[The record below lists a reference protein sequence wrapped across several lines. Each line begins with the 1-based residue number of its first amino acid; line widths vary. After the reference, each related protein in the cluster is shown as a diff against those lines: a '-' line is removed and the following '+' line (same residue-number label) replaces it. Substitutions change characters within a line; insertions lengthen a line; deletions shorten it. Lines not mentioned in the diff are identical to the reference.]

1 MSIEQTLARVPPGPV
16 SVTDETPP
24 SGTVLKASALDT
36 RAADE
41 LMSHV
46 LIEEE
51 IFYPAVKAERT
62 EDILLESLEEH
73 LSLKRVL
80 NDLIELPLDDAHFE
94 PKLHVLE
101 EQTRHHHKEEEE
113 HLFPKVKKLLSS
125 ERLERLGAE
134 MADRQQDLLRKEPR
148 HEVTHQ
154 TDTAADLR

>member
-1 MSIEQTLARVPPGPV
+1 MNAIEMLVAQHRRMEKMLKELLDAKPEARRP
-16 SVTDETPP
+16 
-24 SGTVLKASALDT
+24 LFA

-46 LIEEE
+46 LVEET

-73 LSLKRVL
+73 LSLKRIL
-80 NDLIELPLDDAHFE
+80 SDLVELKSDDEHFE

-113 HLFPKVKKLLSS
+113 HLFPKVLKLLSS
-125 ERLERLGAE
+125 ERLETLGAE
-134 MADRQQDLLRKEPR
+134 MANEQKALLREEPR
-148 HEVTHQ
+148 HEAPNQ
-154 TDTAADLR
+154 TDAAADLR

>member
-1 MSIEQTLARVPPGPV
+1 MNAIEMLVAQHRRMEKMLKELLDAEPDARRR
-16 SVTDETPP
+16 
-24 SGTVLKASALDT
+24 LFA

-46 LIEEE
+46 LVEEK

-73 LSLKRVL
+73 LSLKRIL
-80 NDLIELPLDDAHFE
+80 SDLVELKADDDHFE

-113 HLFPKVKKLLSS
+113 HLFPKVMKLLSS
-125 ERLERLGAE
+125 ERLEALGAE
-134 MADRQQDLLRKEPR
+134 MANEQKALLREELR
-148 HEVTHQ
+148 HEAPNQ
-154 TDTAADLR
+154 TDAAADLR

>member
-1 MSIEQTLARVPPGPV
+1 MNAIELLVSQHRRMEKMLHDLLEADAAARGEGF
-16 SVTDETPP
+16 D
-24 SGTVLKASALDT
+24 
-36 RAADE
+36 RAADD
-41 LMSHV
+41 LMAHV
-46 LIEEE
+46 VVEEE

-80 NDLIELPLDDAHFE
+80 RDLVALDPTNEHFE

-125 ERLERLGAE
+125 DRLEALGAQIE
-134 MADRQQDLLRKEPR
+134 AKQKLLLAGQPRKLVLE
-148 HEVTHQ
+148 Q
-154 TDTAADLR
+154 TKAAAELP